1 MIYALGIVMPSDT
14 HNFSRGMRSLD
25 PAKPFGTSTVAQAVH
40 EDSLIRKYQVIYTYV
55 FFWHPLSEQL
65 CSDGDTLNAVWL
77 LTAAPSSSM
86 EP

>member
-40 EDSLIRKYQVIYTYV
+40 EDSLIRKYQVIYTLRL
-55 FFWHPLSEQL
+55 LSASFIRAALL
-65 CSDGDTLNAVWL
+65 CW
-77 LTAAPSSSM
+77 
-86 EP
+86 